1 MENGTEEKDSSSN
14 VELEYACV
22 ILNRPLTEELF
33 LKIGVTIGES
43 LDVRPSVSHVTD
55 GRLSRSKLYLNMNL
69 NKYYAP
75 KQREKTLQIAKKLII
90 LRFVYLYRI
99 F

>member
-1 MENGTEEKDSSSN
+1 MEFKDFTNSCSKLSQGTSMEDRTAEKDSSSN

-22 ILNRPLTEELF
+22 ILNRLLTEELF

-55 GRLSRSKLYLNMNL
+55 GRLSHSKL
-69 NKYYAP
+69 
-75 KQREKTLQIAKKLII
+75 
-90 LRFVYLYRI
+90 
-99 F
+99 